1 MASCLP
7 SRSTSRYSALILP
20 LIFPSSVVKVE
31 LWEKC
36 YREIKGN
43 KDKCIQSQAQTGH
56 QSGQC
61 DFIGNREQNMG
72 GATFL
77 MSYNLFV
84 YGRHCVNKPNLD
96 ILSLLK
102 MSLFMILSKMLKL
115 CIFIFCRWSVK
126 THKHRRAVCLQLQG
140 GPA

>member
-1 MASCLP
+1 M
-7 SRSTSRYSALILP
+7 
-20 LIFPSSVVKVE
+20 E

-72 GATFL
+72 GACLWKTLRKQAKFGYSQPFKDVTF
-77 MSYNLFV
+77 YDFV
-84 YGRHCVNKPNLD
+84 KN
-96 ILSLLK
+96 
-102 MSLFMILSKMLKL
+102 
-115 CIFIFCRWSVK
+115 VK
-126 THKHRRAVCLQLQG
+126 IMYFYFL
-140 GPA
+140 